1 MKKSMIAKAALV
13 LSASALAIM
22 TTGCGGKGGGTSSG
36 ASGNAKVE
44 DKTIRI
50 EGAFRGEEEARFQ
63 EIVKIFNEKSGY
75 NVVYAGSPDFEVQ
88 IQVET
93 QAGTPPDIA
102 ALPQPGTMKRF
113 ADAGYLKPLPADVV
127 SAIDA
132 NYAPVWKD
140 LGSHKGQVYGI
151 FHRVNA
157 KSFVWY
163 NKKEWARRG
172 YTIPK
177 TWDELKTLED
187 KMVSDGIA
195 PWSVG
200 FESAAATGWVGTDWL
215 EDMMLRTAG
224 PDVYDKWVN
233 HEIAFNDPAVVK
245 ALNYCG
251 EVFLNKKYVLGGPNN
266 IIAQNYGDSVKPL
279 FTNPPTAMMNRQGN
293 FITGFMQDEVQ
304 ANLEENV
311 GVFAL
316 PSVDAKWG
324 TPVLGGG
331 DQFVAFTDKAGVKE
345 FLTFLTTW
353 EACAPWARIGGALFP
368 HKTQDFDDYG
378 NSLEREIAKILVN
391 ATVFR
396 FDASDLMPTEVGSG
410 SFWTGMVNYVSGA
423 ENADQCLK
431 TIEETWPR

>member
-1 MKKSMIAKAALV
+1 MNKSFLIGAVSVAAMAFV
-13 LSASALAIM
+13 ATS
-22 TTGCGGKGGGTSSG
+22 CGGKSG
-36 ASGNAKVE
+36 SAAATSGNEKKAQDNTV
-44 DKTIRI
+44 RI
-50 EGAFRGEEEARFQ
+50 EGSFRGEEEARFQ
-63 EIVKIFNEKSGY
+63 EIVKIFNAKHPDF
-75 NVVYAGSPDFEVQ
+75 NVTYEGSPDFEVQ

-113 ADAGYLKPLPADVV
+113 AEAGYLKPLPSEVV
-127 SAIDA
+127 AAIDA
-132 NYAPVWKD
+132 NYASVWKD
-140 LGSHKGQVYGI
+140 LGSYKGNVYGI

-163 NKKEWARRG
+163 NKKEWAKRG
-172 YTIPK
+172 YTIPT
-177 TWDELKTLED
+177 TWDELKKLED
-187 KMVSDGIA
+187 KMVADGIA

-215 EDMMLRTAG
+215 EDLMLRTAG

-251 EVFLNKKYVLGGPNN
+251 EVFLNKKYTLGGPNN

-293 FITGFMQDEVQ
+293 FITGFMQDEIQ

-316 PSVDAKWG
+316 PAVDPKWG

-331 DQFVAFTDKAGVKE
+331 DQFVAFTDKPGVKE
-345 FLTFLTTW
+345 FMTFLTTW

-368 HKTQDFDDYG
+368 HKTQNFNDYG
-378 NSLEREIAKILVN
+378 NSLERDIAKILVN

-423 ENADQCLK
+423 ENAEQCLK
-431 TIEETWPR
+431 TIDETWPR

>member
-1 MKKSMIAKAALV
+1 MKKCTIVKAMSALSAAALV
-13 LSASALAIM
+13 TLSM
-22 TTGCGGKGGGTSSG
+22 GCSKNDATSTG
-36 ASGNAKVE
+36 ASNKE

-75 NVVYAGSPDFEVQ
+75 NVVYTGSPDFEVQ

-113 ADAGYLKPLPADVV
+113 AEAGYLKPLSADVV

-140 LGSHKGQVYGI
+140 LGSHKGSVYGI

-163 NKKEWARRG
+163 NKKEWAKRG
-172 YTIPK
+172 YSIPT
-177 TWDELKTLED
+177 TWDELKKLED
-187 KMVSDGIA
+187 KMVADGIA
-195 PWSVG
+195 PWSIG

-215 EDMMLRTAG
+215 EDLMLRTAG

-251 EVFLNKKYVLGGPNN
+251 EVFLNKKYTLGGPNN

-279 FTNPPTAMMNRQGN
+279 FANPPTAMMNRQGN
-293 FITGFMQDEVQ
+293 FITGFMQDEIQ

-316 PSVDAKWG
+316 PAVDPKWG

-331 DQFVAFTDKAGVKE
+331 DQFVAFTDKPGVKE

-368 HKTQDFDDYG
+368 HKTQNFDDYG

-423 ENADQCLK
+423 ENAEQCLK
-431 TIEETWPR
+431 TIDETWPR

>member
-1 MKKSMIAKAALV
+1 MKKRIFAITAAVAATAAIFSGCSKKENAAAANDGTILV
-13 LSASALAIM
+13 QGS
-22 TTGCGGKGGGTSSG
+22 
-36 ASGNAKVE
+36 
-44 DKTIRI
+44 
-50 EGAFRGEEEARFQ
+50 FRGEEQARFE
-63 EIVKIFNEKSGY
+63 EIVKIFNEKTGF
-75 NVVYAGSPDFEVQ
+75 NVVYEGSPDFEVQ

-93 QAGTPPDIA
+93 EAGTPPDIA

-113 ADAGYLKPLPADVV
+113 AQAGYLKPLDSDVV
-127 SAIDA
+127 AAIDS
-132 NYAPVWKD
+132 NYAPVWKE
-140 LGSHKGQVYGI
+140 LGSYNGNVYGV

-163 NKKEWARRG
+163 NKKEWSKRG
-172 YTIPK
+172 YSIPT
-177 TWDELKTLED
+177 TWDELEALQK
-187 KMVSDGIA
+187 KMVADGVT

-200 FESAAATGWVGTDWL
+200 FESAAASGWPGTDWL

-245 ALNYCG
+245 ALKMCG
-251 EVFLNKKYVLGGPNN
+251 DIWLNEKYVYGGSAN
-266 IIAQNYGDSVKPL
+266 IVTLNYGDSVKPL
-279 FTNPPTAMMNRQGN
+279 FENPPAAMMNRQGN
-293 FITGFMQDEVQ
+293 FITGFMQDEIQ
-304 ANLEENV
+304 ADLENNV

-316 PSVDAKWG
+316 PSVDPKYG

-331 DQFVAFTDKAGVKE
+331 DQFVAFTDKPGVKE
-345 FLTFLTTW
+345 FMEFLTTW
-353 EACAPWARIGGALFP
+353 EACAPWAKIGGALFP
-368 HKTQDFDDYG
+368 HKNQNFDDYG

-423 ENADQCLK
+423 ESAEQALK
-431 TIEETWPR
+431 VIDESWPQ

>member
-1 MKKSMIAKAALV
+1 MKKRIFAITAAVAATAAIFSGCSKKENAASSDDGTILV
-13 LSASALAIM
+13 QGS
-22 TTGCGGKGGGTSSG
+22 
-36 ASGNAKVE
+36 
-44 DKTIRI
+44 
-50 EGAFRGEEEARFQ
+50 FRGEEQARFE
-63 EIVKIFNEKSGY
+63 EIVKIFNEKTGF
-75 NVVYAGSPDFEVQ
+75 NVVYEGSPDFEVQ

-93 QAGTPPDIA
+93 EAGTPPDIA

-113 ADAGYLKPLPADVV
+113 AQAGYLKPLDSDVV
-127 SAIDA
+127 AAIDS
-132 NYAPVWKD
+132 NYAPVWKE
-140 LGSHKGQVYGI
+140 LGSYNGNVYGV

-163 NKKEWARRG
+163 NKKEWSKRG
-172 YTIPK
+172 YSIPT
-177 TWDELKTLED
+177 TWDELEALQK
-187 KMVSDGIA
+187 KMVADGVT

-200 FESAAATGWVGTDWL
+200 FESAAASGWPGTDWL

-245 ALNYCG
+245 ALKMCG
-251 EVFLNKKYVLGGPNN
+251 DIWLNEKYVYGGSAN
-266 IIAQNYGDSVKPL
+266 IVTLNYGDSVKPL
-279 FTNPPTAMMNRQGN
+279 FENPPAAMMNRQGN
-293 FITGFMQDEVQ
+293 FITGFMQDEIQ
-304 ANLEENV
+304 ADLENNV

-316 PSVDAKWG
+316 PSVDPKYG

-331 DQFVAFTDKAGVKE
+331 DQFVAFTDKPGVKE
-345 FLTFLTTW
+345 FMEFLTTW
-353 EACAPWARIGGALFP
+353 EACAPWAKIGGALFP
-368 HKTQDFDDYG
+368 HKNQNFDDYG

-423 ENADQCLK
+423 ESAEQALK
-431 TIEETWPR
+431 VIDESWPQ

>member
-1 MKKSMIAKAALV
+1 MKKSIIAKTALV
-13 LSASALAIM
+13 LSASALVM
-22 TTGCGGKGGGTSSG
+22 MSTGCGGKGGNTPSGTSG
-36 ASGNAKVE
+36 KAKEE

-113 ADAGYLKPLPADVV
+113 ADAGYLKPLPSDVV

-163 NKKEWARRG
+163 NKKEWAKRG

-177 TWDELKTLED
+177 TWDELKKLED

-293 FITGFMQDEVQ
+293 FITGFMQDEIQ

-368 HKTQDFDDYG
+368 HKTQNFDDYG
-378 NSLEREIAKILVN
+378 NSLERDIAKILVN
-391 ATVFR
+391 ASVFR

-423 ENADQCLK
+423 ENAEQCLK

>member
-1 MKKSMIAKAALV
+1 MKKSLIANGV
-13 LSASALAIM
+13 VFLSACALATM
-22 TTGCGGKGGGTSSG
+22 VTACGGKTASAPSADSG
-36 ASGNAKVE
+36 KAKAE

-75 NVVYAGSPDFEVQ
+75 NVVYTGSPDFEVQ

-113 ADAGYLKPLPADVV
+113 ADAGYLKPLPAEVV

-132 NYAPVWKD
+132 NYASVWKD

-163 NKKEWARRG
+163 NKKEWAKRG

-177 TWDELKTLED
+177 TWDELKKLED
-187 KMVSDGIA
+187 RMVSDGIA
-195 PWSVG
+195 PWSIG

-233 HEIAFNDPAVVK
+233 HEIAFDDPAVKK
-245 ALNYCG
+245 ALGYCG

-293 FITGFMQDEVQ
+293 FITGFMQDEIQ

-316 PSVDAKWG
+316 PSVDPKWG

-331 DQFVAFTDKAGVKE
+331 DQFVAFTDKPGVKE
-345 FLTFLTTW
+345 FMVFLTTW

-368 HKTQDFDDYG
+368 HKTQNFDDYG
-378 NSLEREIAKILVN
+378 NSLERDIAKILVN

>member
-1 MKKSMIAKAALV
+1 MKKFTIVKAMAAASVAALTA
-13 LSASALAIM
+13 LSM
-22 TTGCGGKGGGTSSG
+22 GCSKNDAPAAGSSG
-36 ASGNAKVE
+36 KAE

-63 EIVKIFNEKSGY
+63 EIVKIFNEKTGY
-75 NVVYAGSPDFEVQ
+75 NVVYTGSPDFEVQ

-113 ADAGYLKPLPADVV
+113 AEAGYLKPLPSEVV
-127 SAIDA
+127 AAIDA
-132 NYAPVWKD
+132 NYASVWKD
-140 LGSHKGQVYGI
+140 LGSYKGNVYGI

-163 NKKEWARRG
+163 NKKEWAKRG
-172 YTIPK
+172 YTIPT
-177 TWDELKTLED
+177 TWDELKKLED
-187 KMVSDGIA
+187 KMVADGIA

-215 EDMMLRTAG
+215 EDLMLRTAG

-251 EVFLNKKYVLGGPNN
+251 EVFLNKKYTLGGPNN

-293 FITGFMQDEVQ
+293 FITGFMQDEIQ

-316 PSVDAKWG
+316 PAVDPKWG

-331 DQFVAFTDKAGVKE
+331 DQFVAFTDKPGVKE
-345 FLTFLTTW
+345 FMTFLTTW

-368 HKTQDFDDYG
+368 HKTQNFNDYG
-378 NSLEREIAKILVN
+378 NSLERDIAKILVN

-423 ENADQCLK
+423 ENAEQCLK
-431 TIEETWPR
+431 TIDETWPR

>member
-1 MKKSMIAKAALV
+1 MKKSMLAKLSFVLTAGALSLMAA
-13 LSASALAIM
+13 S
-22 TTGCGGKGGGTSSG
+22 CGGKGSPAASADSG
-36 ASGNAKVE
+36 KAQAE

-50 EGAFRGEEEARFQ
+50 EGSFRGEEEARFQ

-113 ADAGYLKPLPADVV
+113 ADAGYLKPLDPEVV

-132 NYAPVWKD
+132 NYASVWKD
-140 LGSHKGQVYGI
+140 LGSHNGKVYGV

-177 TWDELKTLED
+177 TWDELKALED
-187 KMVSDGIA
+187 KMVADGIA

-224 PDVYDKWVN
+224 PDMYDKWVN
-233 HEIAFNDPAVVK
+233 HEIAFNDPVVVK

-251 EVFLNKKYVLGGPNN
+251 EVFLNKKYTLGGPNN

-316 PSVDAKWG
+316 PSVDSRWG

-331 DQFVAFTDKAGVKE
+331 DQFVAFTDKPGVKE

-368 HKTQDFDDYG
+368 HKTQNFDDYG
-378 NSLEREIAKILVN
+378 NSLERDIAKILVN

-423 ENADQCLK
+423 ESAEQCLK

>member
-1 MKKSMIAKAALV
+1 MKKSVLIGGAVAGAVAL
-13 LSASALAIM
+13 LAV
-22 TTGCGGKGGGTSSG
+22 TTGCNEKKQ
-36 ASGNAKVE
+36 NAKADDGIV
-44 DKTIRI
+44 RI
-50 EGAFRGEEEARFQ
+50 EGAFRGEDEARFQ
-63 EIVKIFNEKSGY
+63 EIVKIFNEKTGY
-75 NVVYAGSPDFEVQ
+75 NVVYEGSPDFEVQ
-88 IQVET
+88 IQVQTE
-93 QAGTPPDIA
+93 AGTPPDIA

-113 ADAGYLKPLPADVV
+113 AAAGYLKPLEADVV
-127 SAIDA
+127 AAISS

-140 LGSHKGQVYGI
+140 LGSYDGKVYGV

-163 NKKEWARRG
+163 NKKEWASRG
-172 YTIPK
+172 YTIPT
-177 TWDELKTLED
+177 TWDELKALQD
-187 KMVSDGIA
+187 KMVADGVS

-200 FESAAATGWVGTDWL
+200 FESGAASGWPGTDWL

-233 HEIAFNDPAVVK
+233 HEIAFDDPAVVQ
-245 ALNYCG
+245 ALKICG
-251 EVFLNKKYVLGGPNN
+251 DIWLNDKYVYGGHSN
-266 IIAQNYGDSVKPL
+266 IVTLNYGDSVKPI
-279 FTNPPTAMMNRQGN
+279 FEKPAKAMMNRQGN
-293 FITGFMQDEVQ
+293 FITGFMQDEIQ
-304 ANLEENV
+304 ADLESNV

-316 PSVDAKWG
+316 PSYDSKWG

-368 HKTQDFDDYG
+368 HKDQDFNDYG
-378 NSLEREIAKILVN
+378 NSLEREIAKVLVN

-410 SFWTGMVNYVSGA
+410 SFWTGMVNYASGA
-423 ENADQCLK
+423 ESAEEALK
-431 TIEETWPR
+431 VIEETWPTN

>member
-1 MKKSMIAKAALV
+1 MKKSMFTKAVLV
-13 LSASALAIM
+13 LSASALVMMA
-22 TTGCGGKGGGTSSG
+22 TGCGGKGGESSSG
-36 ASGNAKVE
+36 SSGKAKAE

-75 NVVYAGSPDFEVQ
+75 NVVYTGSPDFEVQ

-113 ADAGYLKPLPADVV
+113 ADAGYLKPLPSDVV

-163 NKKEWARRG
+163 NKKEWAKRG

-177 TWDELKTLED
+177 TWDELKKLED

-195 PWSVG
+195 PWSIG
-200 FESAAATGWVGTDWL
+200 FESAAATGWVGTDWM

-233 HEIAFNDPAVVK
+233 HEIAFNDPAVLK

-293 FITGFMQDEVQ
+293 FITGFMQDEIQ

-316 PSVDAKWG
+316 PSVDAK
-324 TPVLGGG
+324 
-331 DQFVAFTDKAGVKE
+331 
-345 FLTFLTTW
+345 
-353 EACAPWARIGGALFP
+353 
-368 HKTQDFDDYG
+368 
-378 NSLEREIAKILVN
+378 
-391 ATVFR
+391 
-396 FDASDLMPTEVGSG
+396 
-410 SFWTGMVNYVSGA
+410 
-423 ENADQCLK
+423 
-431 TIEETWPR
+431 

>member
-1 MKKSMIAKAALV
+1 MKMNSKTVLAAT
-13 LSASALAIM
+13 AAGMTMLAFV
-22 TTGCGGKGGGTSSG
+22 GCSKKE
-36 ASGNAKVE
+36 ASGSAAASSQAA
-44 DKTIRI
+44 DKTIRV
-50 EGAFRGEEEARFQ
+50 EGSFRGEEEARFQ
-63 EIVKIFNEKSGY
+63 EIVKIFNEKTGY

-113 ADAGYLKPLPADVV
+113 AAAGYLKPLDSDVV

-132 NYAPVWKD
+132 NYAPVWKE
-140 LGSHKGQVYGI
+140 LGSSDGKVYGV

-163 NKKEWARRG
+163 NKKEWAKRG
-172 YTIPK
+172 YSIPT
-177 TWDELKTLED
+177 TWDELRALED
-187 KMVSDGIA
+187 KMVADGIA
-195 PWSVG
+195 PWSIG
-200 FESAAATGWVGTDWL
+200 FESAAASGWPGTDWL

-224 PDVYDKWVN
+224 PDTYDKWVN
-233 HEIAFNDPAVVK
+233 HDIAFDDPAVVT
-245 ALNYCG
+245 ALKTCG
-251 EVFLNKKYVLGGPNN
+251 EIFLNKNYVLGGPDN

-279 FTNPPTAMMNRQGN
+279 FENPPKAMMNRQGN
-293 FITGFMQDEVQ
+293 FITGFMQDEIQ

-316 PSVDAKWG
+316 PGVDPQWG

-331 DQFVAFTDKAGVKE
+331 DQFVAFTDKDGVKE

-368 HKTQDFDDYG
+368 HKTQNFDDYG
-378 NSLEREIAKILVN
+378 NSLERDIAKILVN
-391 ATVFR
+391 ASVFR
-396 FDASDLMPTEVGSG
+396 FDGSDLMPTEVGSG

-423 ENADQCLK
+423 ESAEQALK
-431 TIEETWPR
+431 TIEATWPR

>member
-1 MKKSMIAKAALV
+1 MKKSMFTKAVLV
-13 LSASALAIM
+13 LSASALVM
-22 TTGCGGKGGGTSSG
+22 MVTGCGGKGGESSSG
-36 ASGNAKVE
+36 SSGKAKAE

-75 NVVYAGSPDFEVQ
+75 NVVYTGSPDFEVQ

-113 ADAGYLKPLPADVV
+113 ADAGYLKPLPSDVV

-163 NKKEWARRG
+163 NKKEWAKRG

-177 TWDELKTLED
+177 TWDELKKLED

-195 PWSVG
+195 PWSIG
-200 FESAAATGWVGTDWL
+200 FESAAATGWVGTDWM

-233 HEIAFNDPAVVK
+233 HEIAFNDPAVLK

-293 FITGFMQDEVQ
+293 FITGFMQDEIQ

-368 HKTQDFDDYG
+368 HKTQNFDDYG

-423 ENADQCLK
+423 ENAEQCLK

>member
-1 MKKSMIAKAALV
+1 MKKCSIVKGMAVVSAAAVAV
-13 LSASALAIM
+13 LAMGCSKNDAASTASANA
-22 TTGCGGKGGGTSSG
+22 GK
-36 ASGNAKVE
+36 AE

-63 EIVKIFNEKSGY
+63 EIVKIFNEKTGY
-75 NVVYAGSPDFEVQ
+75 NVVYTGSPDFEVQ

-113 ADAGYLKPLPADVV
+113 VDAGYLKPLAPEVV

-132 NYAPVWKD
+132 NYASVWKD
-140 LGSHKGQVYGI
+140 LGAYKGNVYGV

-163 NKKEWARRG
+163 NKKEWAKRG
-172 YTIPK
+172 YSIPK
-177 TWDELKTLED
+177 TWDELRKLED
-187 KMVSDGIA
+187 KMVADGIA
-195 PWSVG
+195 PWSIG
-200 FESAAATGWVGTDWL
+200 FESAAATGWPGTDWL

-233 HEIAFNDPAVVK
+233 HDIAFNDPAVQK
-245 ALNYCG
+245 ALEYCG
-251 EVFLNKKYVLGGPNN
+251 EIFLNKKYTLGGPNN

-293 FITGFMQDEVQ
+293 FITGFMQEEIQ

-316 PSVDAKWG
+316 PGVDAKWG

-331 DQFVAFTDKAGVKE
+331 DQFVAFTEKDGVKQ

-368 HKTQDFDDYG
+368 HKTQNFDDYG
-378 NSLEREIAKILVN
+378 NSLERDIAKILVN

-396 FDASDLMPTEVGSG
+396 FDGSDLMPTEVGSG

-423 ENADQCLK
+423 EDAKQCLT

>member
-36 ASGNAKVE
+36 ASENAKVE

-172 YTIPK
+172 YTVPK